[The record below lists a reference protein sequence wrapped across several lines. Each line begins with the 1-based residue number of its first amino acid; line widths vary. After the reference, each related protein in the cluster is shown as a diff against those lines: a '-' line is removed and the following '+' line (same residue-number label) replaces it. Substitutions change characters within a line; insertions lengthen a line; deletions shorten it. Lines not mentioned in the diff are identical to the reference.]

1 MSWALRKSHLSS
13 ADCNNDTDCQFWT
26 YAQCA
31 RVLPGS
37 PVKGCVC
44 DKNTALLLGSCN
56 PTENLGPCPYG
67 RCTIE
72 YSECDTSTSLCQC
85 QKGYELRIYP
95 GTWICEKKD
104 TETVDRACMDSS
116 QCYTG
121 EICDDGYCKCPK
133 GKELKDLRCVE
144 IKLPKVR
151 TNFALFLWLSAL
163 MMVLIVVFLSFGCCL
178 YLLAQR
184 AENEQEAIAQMFDVS
199 DDFSIKD
206 SS

>member
-1 MSWALRKSHLSS
+1 MYALYTLASQARAI
-13 ADCNNDTDCQFWT
+13 AD
-26 YAQCA
+26 
-31 RVLPGS
+31 
-37 PVKGCVC
+37 
-44 DKNTALLLGSCN
+44 
-56 PTENLGPCPYG
+56 LGPCPYG
-67 RCTIE
+67 RCNTE
-72 YSECDTSTSLCQC
+72 YSECDPSTATCQC
-85 QKGYELRIYP
+85 KKGYELRIYST
-95 GTWICEKKD
+95 GWVCEKKD
-104 TETVDRACMDSS
+104 TEVVDRVCMDET

-121 EICDDGYCKCPK
+121 EICDDNLCKCPK
-133 GKELKDLRCVE
+133 GTELQNLQCAAIR
-144 IKLPKVR
+144 LPKVR